1 MSTTP
6 ADASS
11 TTAGRPA
18 DPPLFSRLI
27 DDAAVFPPGSAP
39 LERAVAEHLARRRY
53 AGIVGPLVVPATSAG
68 DVAALVRAADGV
80 LEVVLVARP
89 GSPDGPVRDGVT
101 RLADEATVSVVG
113 VEVGH
118 SRAWRDLLSL
128 EVPVTVEI
136 PREGQ
141 DAALDDVRAA
151 NAAGSGSGSAV
162 PVQAKFRTGATESW
176 RWPDEGELARL
187 IRGCVDRGL
196 RFKLTGGLHHAVRG
210 DHTHAGA
217 LAPQHGLL
225 NVLLAVHAAVGARSE
240 AEVAQLLTQRDAPAL
255 ARAVG
260 DLGGADVAAVRR
272 HFTAY
277 GCCTVSDPVDELV
290 DLGLLEEE

>member
-11 TTAGRPA
+11 TAPGRRA

-53 AGIVGPLVVPATSAG
+53 AGIVGPLLVPATAAA
-68 DVAALVRAADGV
+68 DVVTLVRAAEGR

-118 SRAWRDLLSL
+118 SPTWRDLLLL

-136 PREGQ
+136 PRDRQ
-141 DAALDDVRAA
+141 DAVLDDVQSAA
-151 NAAGSGSGSAV
+151 SAGSASAGS
-162 PVQAKFRTGATESW
+162 VQAKFRTGATASW
-176 RWPDEGELARL
+176 RWPDEGELARF
-187 IRGCVDRGL
+187 IQGCVDRGL

-210 DHTHAGA
+210 GHAGA
-217 LAPQHGLL
+217 GAVAPQHGLL
-225 NVLLAVHAAVGARSE
+225 NVLLAVHAAVGARPE
-240 AEVAQLLTQRDAPAL
+240 PEVAQLLTQRDAPAL

-277 GCCTVSDPVDELV
+277 GCCTVSDPIDELV